1 MEQYGGQMEVT
12 VTQYGSSNSLK
23 YNLLL
28 HWWMTIL
35 TLLTNLTLMIHFI
48 IIQSQTPNSVTLFY
62 LFYLKSVLVKSIYIK
77 IMYLI
82 LREMIFPVLK
92 V

>member
-23 YNLLL
+23 YNLLS

-48 IIQSQTPNSVTLFY
+48 IIQSQTLNSVSLFY
-62 LFYLKSVLVKSIYIK
+62 NSVLVKSIYIK

-82 LREMIFPVLK
+82 LREIIFPVLK